1 MTNGEPAI
9 ARTRGSGALLDVVDD
24 RLRIRLRD
32 EGRPMGVI
40 PSSLLTICRDG
51 EMRLGL
57 GLNIDQR
64 LCSPARRSAPV
75 KVVFDPEN
83 ERSEGKQPLPL
94 TPDFDTSTSM

>member
-9 ARTRGSGALLDVVDD
+9 ARTRGSSALLNVIDD

-40 PSSLLTICRDG
+40 PSSLLTICSDD

-57 GLNIDQR
+57 DIDQR
-64 LCSPARRSAPV
+64 LGSPARRSVSV
-75 KVVFDPEN
+75 KVVFDPE
-83 ERSEGKQPLPL
+83 
-94 TPDFDTSTSM
+94 